1 MLSNLNSWTLKLLTK
16 VAQTNING
24 AVVGNKY
31 TFRARVSFYCTAA
44 GWSMCSSCA
53 SRVLPLQLSHRV
65 RHQFFWLINTL
76 RSLKIPE
83 GHLTRFTAVLKL
95 FPESLKTLL
104 TIWMKNYS
112 IHHTLKKDLQPISQ
126 VATVSPSQVAGN
138 DISRAC
144 FLWHKNMNIWFCI
157 KIVFAYSENT
167 FWAMLLLLFCY
178 FF

>member
-31 TFRARVSFYCTAA
+31 TFRARVSIYCTAA

-104 TIWMKNYS
+104 TIWMK
-112 IHHTLKKDLQPISQ
+112 KKKIQPVSQ
-126 VATVSPSQVAGN
+126 VATVFPIQVCPTLFVKHKKYFSPC
-138 DISRAC
+138 SRQIEQGGYIFSWLPSLYRLGKKEAKC
-144 FLWHKNMNIWFCI
+144 F
-157 KIVFAYSENT
+157 
-167 FWAMLLLLFCY
+167 
-178 FF
+178 